1 MLQMNDTNMN
11 FNGSSVVNDTTI
23 ATFSASYSGHDV
35 YFSFNIAD
43 KAAHAANE
51 QDFETDLI
59 AFKDQVMSIV
69 DNMQ

>member
-43 KAAHAANE
+43 KAAHTANE

>member
-1 MLQMNDTNMN
+1 MLQMNDTNIN

-23 ATFSASYSGHDV
+23 ATFSAGYSGADV

-51 QDFETDLI
+51 EAFEADLI
-59 AFKDQVMSIV
+59 AFKDRVMGIIDS
-69 DNMQ
+69 M